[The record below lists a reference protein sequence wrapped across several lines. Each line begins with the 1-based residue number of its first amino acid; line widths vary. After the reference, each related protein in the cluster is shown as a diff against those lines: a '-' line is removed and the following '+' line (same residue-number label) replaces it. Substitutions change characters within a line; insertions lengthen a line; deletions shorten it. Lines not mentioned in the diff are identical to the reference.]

1 MKKQNDTMKRLMGF
15 INIAEKRED
24 CKAVLK
30 ENDKVKKEKKR
41 TNSIGMNI

>member
-1 MKKQNDTMKRLMGF
+1 MKNNNDTMKRLMGF

-24 CKAVLK
+24 CKEVLK

-41 TNSIGMNI
+41 TKSIGMNM